1 MRWNPIWIKELKIR
15 ARVVRIP
22 ILLMF
27 YNAVVALIAMFML
40 IASVDIMGGG
50 YVDYSGMT
58 SLFVGLSVLQFCVGF
73 LVTLV
78 MTSNAISNERE
89 RGTLDLML
97 VTPVSPRTLIG
108 GKMLSAMTTSSLF
121 AVSSFPV
128 LAISSVYGGI
138 GFEDIF
144 YMIMVFLLI
153 ILYAGSA
160 GILCSSLMERS
171 STAIISSLILEI
183 IVYAGPFVV
192 LEIINTFFY
201 SKTQGLSDP
210 SFAVN
215 GWVFILIVSPI
226 ILIIDFYDRVM
237 GGNRLMDM
245 FFYTYGIGEE
255 TGLSY
260 FLQKHFIQ
268 CCIVVQLLLSLI
280 FLLIAM
286 KRLGIT
292 KKRTRKR
299 RFLQKADFKKDND
312 KSN

>member
-1 MRWNPIWIKELKIR
+1 MRWNPIWIKELKVR

-40 IASVDIMGGG
+40 IASIDIMGGGG

-58 SLFVGLSVLQFCVGF
+58 SLFAGLSVLQYCVGF
-73 LVTLV
+73 LVTVV

-89 RGTLDLML
+89 RGTMDLIL
-97 VTPVSPRTLIG
+97 VTPVSPRTLIN
-108 GKMLSAMTTSSLF
+108 GKLMSAMTTSSLF
-121 AVSSFPV
+121 AVSSLPV
-128 LAISSVYGGI
+128 LAISSAYGGI
-138 GFEDIF
+138 GFEDIL

-160 GILCSSLMERS
+160 GILCSCLMERS
-171 STAIISSLILEI
+171 SLSIVSSLILEAVLFI
-183 IVYAGPFVV
+183 GPFAV
-192 LEIINTFFY
+192 LEIINIFFY
-201 SKTQGLSDP
+201 NRIQSLQEP

-215 GWVFILIVSPI
+215 GWIFVLIVSPI
-226 ILIIDFYDRVM
+226 MLIIDFCDRVI

-255 TGLSY
+255 TRLSY

-268 CCIVVQLLLSLI
+268 CCIVVQLFLSLI

-286 KRLGIT
+286 RKLGIR
-292 KKRTRKR
+292 KKQKRKR
-299 RFLQKADFKKDND
+299 RFLKK
-312 KSN
+312 SI

>member
-40 IASVDIMGGG
+40 ITSVDMSGGGG

-58 SLFVGLSVLQFCVGF
+58 SLFAGLRVLQYSMGF

-89 RGTLDLML
+89 KGTMDLML

-108 GKMLSAMTTSSLF
+108 GKMLSAMTTSGLF
-121 AVSSFPV
+121 AISSLPV

-138 GFEDIF
+138 SMEDIF
-144 YMIMVFLLI
+144 YMVMAFLLI
-153 ILYAGSA
+153 ILYAGST
-160 GILCSSLMERS
+160 GIMCSGLMGRSSLSIVS
-171 STAIISSLILEI
+171 SMLLSVILF
-183 IVYAGPFVV
+183 AGPFAV

-201 SKTQGLSDP
+201 GNMQGSLEP

-215 GWVFILIVSPI
+215 GWVFVLLVSPI
-226 ILIIDFYDRVM
+226 MLIVDFYDRVI
-237 GGNRLMDM
+237 GGSRLMDM
-245 FFYTYGIGEE
+245 FFYNYGIGEE
-255 TGLSY
+255 TALSY
-260 FLQKHFIQ
+260 FLEKHFIQ
-268 CCIVVQLLLSLI
+268 CCILVQLVLSLI

-286 KRLGIT
+286 KKLGIR
-292 KKRTRKR
+292 KKRKRKR
-299 RFLQKADFKKDND
+299 RFSKKR
-312 KSN
+312 